1 VDLGRY
7 TLKSVLLQRRGDRV
21 ALTNYAVREMGE
33 GVESADEIAQHLK
46 LLLRDMG
53 GRAKAC
59 SVAISSSDSILRI
72 IEQPET
78 PVEMLRD
85 ALRLNG
91 RMVLNQDC
99 KDFVLDCDLLHKSPR
114 PANPAPAP
122 TPAAASENN
131 RLKYLVGGL
140 PRLRVATID
149 KAFQK
154 NRTSLSAIQLAP
166 VCAFNAFEFA
176 NIETFSNEAFLL
188 LDIGHTASTVTI
200 GSKRELILVRTV
212 EFGGKSLIESISS
225 MSGNER
231 GEILSALAAG
241 DETMAEHVRM
251 ALTALIREISSSIG
265 FFEGRREE
273 VIRCMFVSGG
283 PMRSKTVLG
292 VMGEE
297 LHMQCEAWNPFAAC
311 EVAVS
316 ENLRRN
322 LEIDAVNL
330 NVAFGAAAELIKG
343 GA

>member
-1 VDLGRY
+1 
-7 TLKSVLLQRRGDRV
+7 
-21 ALTNYAVREMGE
+21 M
-33 GVESADEIAQHLK
+33 
-46 LLLRDMG
+46 
-53 GRAKAC
+53 
-59 SVAISSSDSILRI
+59 
-72 IEQPET
+72 
-78 PVEMLRD
+78 
-85 ALRLNG
+85 
-91 RMVLNQDC
+91 
-99 KDFVLDCDLLHKSPR
+99 
-114 PANPAPAP
+114 
-122 TPAAASENN
+122 
-131 RLKYLVGGL
+131 
-140 PRLRVATID
+140 ATID
-149 KAFQK
+149 QAFQK
-154 NRTSLSAIQLAP
+154 NRTALSAIQLAP

-176 NIETFSNEAFLL
+176 NIEAFSNEAFLL
-188 LDIGHTASTVTI
+188 LDIGHTTSTVTI

-225 MSGNER
+225 MSGSER

-241 DETMAEHVRM
+241 DETIAEHVRM

-273 VIRCMFVSGG
+273 VIRRMFVSGG

-330 NVAFGAAAELIKG
+330 NVAFGAARNSSR
-343 GA
+343 GARKSWHCN